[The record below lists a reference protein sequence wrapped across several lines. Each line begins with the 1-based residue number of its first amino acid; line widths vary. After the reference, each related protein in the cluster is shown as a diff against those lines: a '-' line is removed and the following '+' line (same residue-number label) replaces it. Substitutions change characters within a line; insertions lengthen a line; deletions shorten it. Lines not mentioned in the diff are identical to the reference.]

1 MRLSCLLALTL
12 LLVPGA
18 FAAPFALPAAALTD
32 DIALGRAMPGLAR
45 QLGADYRDEDRERY
59 LDTVF
64 RLQTVAGDHAAAIE
78 SLRALRALR
87 RERGVAHAE
96 VLFVQ
101 YEIAATAQARLA
113 AGTATD
119 AAAVDPAA
127 VDAALRQA
135 FETVYRPLDDRPAY
149 WAATAFRNDLSRL
162 DDELH
167 AAMAALRRGGE
178 PDQAA
183 LLELVRKYQV
193 RRDYGLL
200 LPRIDALVAEDDAR
214 RYRIDRSLLIRSP
227 DGARIA
233 AIGVRPRALPGRQ
246 TTLLGFTIYAVDD
259 WAYDDAKR
267 AAAYGYAGVVAY
279 SRGKGRSPGP
289 VAPYEHDG
297 KDAAAVIDW
306 IARQPWSDGRVGMY
320 GSSYNG
326 FAAWAAAKR
335 MPRALKALMT
345 SASAAPGIDVPMQG
359 NVFLNF
365 IYPWPHYVGNGKALD
380 DATYGDTA
388 RWRALDRD
396 WYRGGRPYRELE
408 RIDGRPNPIFRRW
421 LDHPSYDAYW
431 QRMIPYGAE
440 FARIRI
446 PVLATTGY
454 FDGAQVGALYYF
466 DQHTRHDPR
475 ADHTLLIGPY
485 EHLAMQFGVARTVQ
499 GYAIDPVADIDLRAL
514 RYQWFDHVF
523 KGAPKPALLK
533 DRINYQLMGAN
544 TWLHAPTLEA
554 MHETVLGYHL
564 RPAAGDGPHRL
575 EVQAPAGDEAIEQTV
590 DLAERGDAD
599 YVAPPLAIN
608 AELDRRNGLVFAS
621 APFERPLTLAGL
633 FSGRLAFVANKRDLD
648 LSVTLYEQFADGRYF
663 QLAAWL
669 GRASYV
675 HERGK
680 RRLLQPGRPTVL
692 SFRSENL
699 LGRQLQP
706 GSRLVAVLA
715 VSKQPDR
722 QINYGSGRDVSAES
736 IADAGEPLRIRWS
749 GRSRIDIPIW
759 R

>member
-1 MRLSCLLALTL
+1 MRLSWLLAFL
-12 LLVPGA
+12 LLLTSGA
-18 FAAPFALPAAALTD
+18 FAAPVALPAAALAD
-32 DIALGRAMPGLAR
+32 DAALGRAMPGLAR
-45 QLGADYRDEDRERY
+45 QLAADYRDDDRERY
-59 LDTVF
+59 LGTVF
-64 RLQTVAGDHAAAIE
+64 RLQTVAGDYPAAIE

-87 RERGVAHAE
+87 RDKGIANAE

-101 YEIAATAQARLA
+101 YEIAATAQVRLA
-113 AGTATD
+113 AGTA
-119 AAAVDPAA
+119 VDPAA
-127 VDAALRQA
+127 ADAALRQA
-135 FETVYRPLDDRPAY
+135 FEAVYRPLDDRTAY
-149 WAATAFRNDLSRL
+149 WAGAAFRNDLARL
-162 DDELH
+162 DDDLH
-167 AAMAALRRGGE
+167 AAMAALRQGGE

-183 LLELVRKYQV
+183 LLDLVRKYQV

-214 RYRIDRSLLIRSP
+214 RYRIDRTLLIRSA

-233 AIGVRPRALPGRQ
+233 AMSVRPRTPAGRQ
-246 TTLLGFTIYAVDD
+246 TALLGFTIYAVDD

-289 VAPYEHDG
+289 VQPYEHDG
-297 KDAAAVIDW
+297 EDAAAVIGW

-320 GSSYNG
+320 GGSYNG

-365 IYPWPHYVGNGKALD
+365 MYPWPHYVGNVKALD
-380 DATYGDTA
+380 DATYGDAA

-396 WYRGGRPYRELE
+396 WYRSGRPYRELE
-408 RIDGRPNPIFRRW
+408 RIDGTPNPLFRRW
-421 LDHPSYDAYW
+421 LEHPSYDAYW

-466 DQHTRHDPR
+466 DQHTRHNPR

-544 TWLHAPTLEA
+544 IWQHAPSLEA

-575 EVQAPAGDEAIEQTV
+575 EVQAPAGDEAIEQVV
-590 DLAERGDAD
+590 DFKDRRDAD
-599 YVAPPLAIN
+599 DVAPPLAIN
-608 AELDRRNGLVFAS
+608 AEFDRRNGLVFAS

-633 FSGRLAFVANKRDLD
+633 FSGRLAFVADKRDVD

-669 GRASYV
+669 GRASYARD
-675 HERGK
+675 RGK
-680 RRLLQPGRPTVL
+680 RRLLQPGQPTVL
-692 SFRSENL
+692 PFRSENL

-715 VSKQPDR
+715 VGKQPDR
-722 QINYGSGRDVSAES
+722 QINYGSGRDVSTES

-749 GRSRIDIPIW
+749 GESRIDIPIW